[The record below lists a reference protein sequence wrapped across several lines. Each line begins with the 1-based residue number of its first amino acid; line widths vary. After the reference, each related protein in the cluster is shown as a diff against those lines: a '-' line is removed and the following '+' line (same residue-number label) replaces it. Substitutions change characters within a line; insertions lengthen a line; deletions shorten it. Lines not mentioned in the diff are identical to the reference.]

1 MLYSIYEKTPNEHLV
16 SGVTGQRT
24 ISLQKINFP
33 DTGMQSSCGWSI
45 LKAFILPEYPGSH
58 WKIWGV

>member
-33 DTGMQSSCGWSI
+33 DTGMQSFYG
-45 LKAFILPEYPGSH
+45 
-58 WKIWGV
+58 